1 MSSQQ
6 APCDVVARTR
16 ANPSH
21 HTAMLFC
28 AVLAQLMI
36 VMDMTIVSVALPS
49 MQGSLGFSDIDRQW
63 VVTAYTLVFG
73 ALVLFGGKLSQVL
86 GLRRSYLIAIAGFS
100 LASFMGGLSQN
111 IGMLLVARAVQ
122 GAFAGLLTPTN
133 LSLISTTFTEP
144 KERARVFAAFGATGG
159 AGAAVGMV
167 LGGVL
172 TQYLDWRW
180 CLFVNVAIAITA
192 AGVFIRA
199 SRNMWSGASG
209 QRLFGDVLGL
219 LLGCATVFSFVYGFS
234 EASRTSWNAAGTIS
248 WLVGGGVCGVL
259 FVVRERAARNPLLP
273 LWIVW
278 DPGRSASYLVL
289 ALGGWFQMGGLLYL
303 TYFFQDHLG
312 YSAAETGVAFLPL
325 IAGLVVSAIIT
336 NRVLVP
342 RLGIRIVF
350 PLAWVIVAFGFLL
363 LSQITPDSSY
373 GGSLLAGLVVGGLG
387 LGLGLGFAP
396 AFSAG
401 SKGVPA
407 EQNGLANATL
417 STFQQI
423 GASFGVA
430 FLSTF
435 ATQTATGLLTGQ
447 ADAITQEVTQAL
459 IVAQVLPTSAQGQQI
474 ASGILAVH
482 TSTAEVSAYA
492 AGFQVLAVAAS
503 VAAIILIIAGVAL
516 NIWRSRHLVAHARR
530 P

>member
-1 MSSQQ
+1 MSSRQ
-6 APCDVVARTR
+6 ATCDVATKTR

-21 HTAMLFC
+21 HTAVLFC

-63 VVTAYTLVFG
+63 VVTAYTLAFG

-86 GLRRSYLIAIAGFS
+86 GLRRSYLIAITGFS
-100 LASFMGGLSQN
+100 LASLMGGLSQSV
-111 IGMLLVARAVQ
+111 GMLLVARAVQ
-122 GAFAGLLTPTN
+122 GAFAGLLAPTN

-144 KERARVFAAFGATGG
+144 KARAKVFAAFGATGG

-180 CLFVNVAIAITA
+180 CLFVNVVIAITA
-192 AGVFIRA
+192 AGVFTRA

-248 WLVGGGVCGVL
+248 WLIGGGICGVL
-259 FVVRERAARNPLLP
+259 FVMRERTARNPLLP

-278 DPGRSASYLVL
+278 DPGRAASYLVL

-312 YSAAETGVAFLPL
+312 YSAAKTGVAFLPL
-325 IAGLVVSAIIT
+325 IASLVVGAIVT
-336 NRVLVP
+336 NRMLVP
-342 RLGIRIVF
+342 RLGIRLVF
-350 PLAWVIVAFGFLL
+350 PLAWAVVAFGFLL

-373 GGSLLAGLVVGGLG
+373 GGSLLAGLIVGG

-435 ATQTATGLLTGQ
+435 ATQHATGLLTGQ
-447 ADAITQEVTQAL
+447 ADAITQEMTQTLAA
-459 IVAQVLPTSAQGQQI
+459 AQVLPTSAQGQQI

-503 VAAIILIIAGVAL
+503 VAVVILLVAGVAL
-516 NIWRSRHLVAHARR
+516 NRWRSR
-530 P
+530 